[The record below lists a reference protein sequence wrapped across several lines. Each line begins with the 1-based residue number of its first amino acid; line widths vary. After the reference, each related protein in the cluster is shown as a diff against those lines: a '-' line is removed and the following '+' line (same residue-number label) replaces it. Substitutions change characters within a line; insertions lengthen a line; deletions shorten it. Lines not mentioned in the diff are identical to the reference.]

1 MNRYV
6 SRSINDAGYA
16 RTIAGNLIVDRSRA
30 AIRRYRHYL
39 QLLKVKGNAS
49 AIYTA
54 RKNNE
59 FLRCSSPPISGSRIV
74 GG

>member
-49 AIYTA
+49 AITLRGKIMNFCVVA
-54 RKNNE
+54 RRQYRE
-59 FLRCSSPPISGSRIV
+59 AAL
-74 GG
+74 